1 MKTIIINKE
10 QEKIICEAI
19 ERENVVN
26 RISNKIKNDIATDN
40 TPISNLNMP
49 VSLNKKII
57 EQLLVDGYNEAKN
70 NFKDDIESVSLTDIT
85 NKLSKLVAICKK
97 KEEPIRV
104 ELEKLC
110 LDVATGYFKDILE
123 VSVEC
128 RLVDDLS
135 KDDFHIEPQKLYT
148 QYVDIHHYNDDELV
162 VNNRKLANIISMGGA
177 LTLYDKLQSTFVS
190 ELFKLDE
197 DLPHLYSK
205 ILKINEYLMFIDDVE
220 ITDDNNQQTGCVK
233 VTLNDDISEIVAVGT
248 LFPFLLIETIRGYLE
263 LMSDVMLPDNWEETD
278 LILDKADILKDEP
291 WYMMI
296 GKQLWK
302 KLIGDRPIDA
312 SILKELYSLDKVEF
326 SNFINEV
333 LANTNVGNG
342 QLKKLIDKAQYNFD
356 YSEFEKD
363 LEKRREKENLITDN
377 MFGDVLNENVKKKSK

>member
-10 QEKIICEAI
+10 QEKIIREAI

-135 KDDFHIEPQKLYT
+135 KDDFHIEPQKLDT
-148 QYVDIHHYNDDELV
+148 QYEDVHHYNDDELV

-177 LTLYDKLQSTFVS
+177 LTIYDKLQSTFVS

-302 KLIGDRPIDA
+302 KLIGNKPIDA

-377 MFGDVLNENVKKKSK
+377 MFGDVLNEDVKKKSK